1 MRRILCVCLVA
12 GAAGIVF
19 AAGNTSGTQAV
30 PDAPTAPVENRFEKN
45 IQAFEDADRASPPPE
60 NAVLFVGSSSIRMWD
75 VKKWFPDLPAI
86 NRGFG
91 GSTTGEV
98 NLFLDRIVLPYA
110 PRTIVYYAGDNDIA
124 GKIPAKTVAANFREF
139 VRRVHEKLP
148 ETKIIYVAIK
158 PSPSRWQF
166 AEQTRAANGLVM
178 DFCTSDQRLTYL
190 DVFTP
195 MLGENGEPRRELFL
209 DDMLH
214 LNDEGYRLWTS
225 LLKPLL

>member
-1 MRRILCVCLVA
+1 MRRVLCVCLVA
-12 GAAGIVF
+12 GAAGAVF
-19 AAGNTSGTQAV
+19 AAGNTSPEQAA
-30 PDAPTAPVENRFEKN
+30 PDTPAAPVENRFEKN
-45 IQAFEDADRASPPPE
+45 IQAFEDTDRTSPPPK

-75 VKKWFPDLPAI
+75 LEKWFPDLPAI

-110 PRTIVYYAGDNDIA
+110 PKTIVYYAGDNDIA

-139 VRRVHEKLP
+139 ARRVHEELP

-166 AEQTRAANGLVM
+166 AEQTRTANSLVM
-178 DFCTSDQRLTYL
+178 KLCTPDKRLTYL

-195 MLGENGEPRRELFL
+195 MIGENGEPRRELFL

-214 LNDEGYRLWTS
+214 LNEEGYRLWTS